1 VSAARLLALY
11 RLIFCALIAIASVQ
25 TLAAAPQPAHHTAL
39 LAATEIAGALL
50 LSWRRT
56 QWGGAALLLVVFA
69 CAQVISAAAGS
80 YPTRFLQ
87 YAASSLLI
95 VGMDRALATTRRLS

>member
-1 VSAARLLALY
+1 
-11 RLIFCALIAIASVQ
+11 
-25 TLAAAPQPAHHTAL
+25 
-39 LAATEIAGALL
+39 
-50 LSWRRT
+50 
-56 QWGGAALLLVVFA
+56 LLLVVFA

-95 VGMDRALATTRRLS
+95 VAMDRALATTRRLS